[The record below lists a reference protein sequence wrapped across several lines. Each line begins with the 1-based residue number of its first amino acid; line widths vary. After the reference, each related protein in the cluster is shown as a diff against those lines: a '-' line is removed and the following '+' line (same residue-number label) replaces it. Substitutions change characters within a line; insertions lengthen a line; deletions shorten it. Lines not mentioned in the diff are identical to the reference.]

1 LKTRVCNALSDFC
14 VAEEWVPATSAG
26 MTNVGGDAKLLLIIR
41 VEFMHCIIDSKD
53 SLGEGCLWDVEGQ
66 TLWWLDI
73 ARPSWVHS
81 FKPATG
87 EHKTVVSP
95 LLLTAIAKRS
105 GGGFVVG
112 GEDGVYALDAETGA
126 TTLISKP
133 DSNLPE
139 NRMND
144 GACDAA
150 GRFWIGSMMQNIG
163 AKGEDLDI
171 TADTGKLFRVEA
183 DGASM
188 IMERNVGVSNGPCW
202 SPDGKTFY
210 FSDSKNQ
217 VIYAYDFDKKSGDL
231 SRRRVLND
239 TKDHGYPDG
248 ATVDAE
254 GFIWSARWEGS
265 CVLRID
271 PKGRIDRVVEVPATR
286 VTCPVFGGA
295 DMNTLYVTTSRAHVS
310 KEVLA
315 KYPQQGGV
323 FAFQP
328 GVKGTPK
335 HAFAG

>member
-1 LKTRVCNALSDFC
+1 MPEGPGTVIGRWEVILAFQGWGGLKICNAPTIPSFLRK
-14 VAEEWVPATSAG
+14 EESALEC
-26 MTNVGGDAKLLLIIR
+26 TV
-41 VEFMHCIIDSKD
+41 DSKD
-53 SLGEGCLWDVEGQ
+53 SLGEGCLWDDATQ

-73 ARPSWVHS
+73 ARPSRVHR
-81 FKPATG
+81 FTPATG
-87 EHKTVVSP
+87 EHKTVISP
-95 LLLTAIAKRS
+95 LLLTAIAKRR
-105 GGGFVVG
+105 GGGFIVG

-126 TTLISKP
+126 TKLISRP
-133 DSNLPE
+133 ETNLPE

-144 GACDAA
+144 GACDSS

-163 AKGEDLDI
+163 PKGEDMDI
-171 TADTGKLFRVEA
+171 TADTGKLFCVEA
-183 DGASM
+183 DGSSVV
-188 IMERNVGVSNGPCW
+188 MERNIGVSNGPCW

-217 VIYAYDFDKKSGDL
+217 VIYAYDFDGNL

-239 TKDHGYPDG
+239 TKDYGYPDG
-248 ATVDAE
+248 ATVDAD

-286 VTCPVFGGA
+286 VTCPVFGGIEL
-295 DMNTLYVTTSRAHVS
+295 DTLFLTTSRAHVS
-310 KEVLA
+310 KEVLE

-328 GVKGTPK
+328 GVKGTVK
-335 HAFAG
+335 HHFAG